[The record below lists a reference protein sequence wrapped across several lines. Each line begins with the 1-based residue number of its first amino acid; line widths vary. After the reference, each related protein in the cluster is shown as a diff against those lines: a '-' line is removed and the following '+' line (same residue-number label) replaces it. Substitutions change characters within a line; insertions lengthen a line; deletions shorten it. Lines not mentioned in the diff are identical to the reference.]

1 MTDQKPACWRISWL
15 RNRRWESRTTGDE
28 DVIHGDLKGLG
39 AEAAGVAAYSVYAG
53 PVARGGKVINADA
66 ALRLSLA
73 RFVTVVDIRRGY
85 YNTRCGC
92 GRVEEAVERKTEPSA
107 LLQHPVS

>member
-1 MTDQKPACWRISWL
+1 MWSTHVDTWDACWEAVQSVDSLNFDIL
-15 RNRRWESRTTGDE
+15 
-28 DVIHGDLKGLG
+28 LG
-39 AEAAGVAAYSVYAG
+39 NIKFGRQVYAG

-92 GRVEEAVERKTEPSA
+92 GRVEEAVG
-107 LLQHPVS
+107 